1 MKRMGEYVQMENV
14 TNILKIRYVIR
25 TFDLDVMCS
34 HSRYVYELF
43 PDGKVTYGHY
53 EKGTRKPEEMR
64 ETHQATKDDY
74 QKLCAE
80 LNACV
85 ASADRQNWYVDDCTA
100 KVKIYHAFGHVETM
114 DRGYGNEG
122 TDVGQLITEY
132 IFTTASMSRW

>member
-1 MKRMGEYVQMENV
+1 MEKV

-25 TFDLDVMCS
+25 TFDLDAMRS

-53 EKGTRKPEEMR
+53 EKGTRKPEEKR
-64 ETHQATKDDY
+64 ETHQATKNDY
-74 QKLCAE
+74 QKLCAA
-80 LNACV
+80 LNACI
-85 ASADRQNWYVDDCTA
+85 ASADRQNRYVDDCA
-100 KVKIYHAFGHVETM
+100 AEVKIHRAFGRVETM

-132 IFTTASMSRW
+132 IFTTAGISQ